1 MKKIIDRR
9 PYICYSWKNSKL
21 NLKEGKHSIMAV
33 FIELFLLGV
42 GLSMDAF
49 AVSVCKGL
57 GMRKLNKKQPV
68 FLQAV
73 LCLSHTAF
81 VLFPQHLFYLQS
93 GRIPGIIIQFIQ
105 HLLQINSI
113 CNLYIT
119 VFFDDKFREPIF

>member
-1 MKKIIDRR
+1 
-9 PYICYSWKNSKL
+9 
-21 NLKEGKHSIMAV
+21 MAV

-73 LCLSHTAF
+73 QTVDKALLLQGFAIVGTAF
-81 VLFPQHLFYLQS
+81 L
-93 GRIPGIIIQFIQ
+93 I
-105 HLLQINSI
+105 
-113 CNLYIT
+113 
-119 VFFDDKFREPIF
+119 